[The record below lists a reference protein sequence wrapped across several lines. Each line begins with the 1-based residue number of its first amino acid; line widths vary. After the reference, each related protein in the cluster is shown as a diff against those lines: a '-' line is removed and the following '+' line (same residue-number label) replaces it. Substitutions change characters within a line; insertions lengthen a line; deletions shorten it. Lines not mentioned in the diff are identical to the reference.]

1 MKKVLLILI
10 AFAMLAIVACEVP
23 ENGAKLPAQKAV
35 VMRGNDIIFETPC
48 GVVEIINPLAE
59 KNGGGT
65 LQGAAVSTQ
74 PILTVMY
81 ANKKDEYTCWSYNQS
96 LSYEQIIR
104 NFSITDSLTY
114 FVEGCEA
121 TVRTKCNY

>member
-10 AFAMLAIVACEVP
+10 AFAMLAIVGCEVP
-23 ENGAKLPAQKAV
+23 ENG
-35 VMRGNDIIFETPC
+35 G

-114 FVEGCEA
+114 YVEGCEA